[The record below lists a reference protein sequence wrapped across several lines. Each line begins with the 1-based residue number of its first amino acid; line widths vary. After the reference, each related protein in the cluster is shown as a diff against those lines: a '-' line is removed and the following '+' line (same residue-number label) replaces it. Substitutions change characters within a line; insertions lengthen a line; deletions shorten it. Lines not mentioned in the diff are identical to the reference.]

1 MQELAA
7 EEERKKRHEEEQE
20 QERYREEVRRNMVTQ
35 EESRKRSIVSKRK
48 EKEYH
53 LMSAQQR
60 REEDLRYRR
69 EMEFLKRL
77 DRQETVERI
86 QRIQEYEREKVKE
99 KIVMDDV
106 RSYQLKEE
114 KQNLLQARREM
125 RSQADKKKQEMQQA
139 FERMQLKGTINVRTT
154 E

>member
-20 QERYREEVRRNMVTQ
+20 QERYREEVRRNMMTQ